1 MLGLVSSHLFAIRL
15 STLISVSLSRPPPS
29 IPFTSLPPSIS
40 FTSIPPSISYFAS
53 TPITGCT
60 CSSFTVNS
68 SSMEILLLLDFRS
81 KEAEASSAYV
91 PKSNSSLFTACS
103 YDAGPLIT
111 GRHYKSWRRQLKYIG
126 MPRIESLLG
135 ILNIGGTSAVQMI
148 PHFYYN
154 AKRPAFVN
162 KDARRTV

>member
-1 MLGLVSSHLFAIRL
+1 MFAIRL

-68 SSMEILLLLDFRS
+68 SSMEILLLLDFCS
-81 KEAEASSAYV
+81 KEAKARATDNWKTLQELEKAAQVYWNAKDRK
-91 PKSNSSLFTACS
+91 PPRFATFICKISNIE
-103 YDAGPLIT
+103 GT
-111 GRHYKSWRRQLKYIG
+111 G
-126 MPRIESLLG
+126 
-135 ILNIGGTSAVQMI
+135 AVQMI
-148 PHFYYN
+148 PHFFYN